1 MGKKIARIIG
11 RVLLVVLVTIVILVG
26 TLFIMI
32 KRIKFPPALL

>member
-32 KRIKFPPALL
+32 KRI